1 MLGPL
6 KKLFWPAD
14 AASRPALNGQGNE
27 SSASERLAPRQGPP
41 KIKDVKAEDYAT
53 PEKYLDGAE
62 IPTFYQFQSNLVA
75 DDDLKP
81 GMVRNLEVDKRLTV
95 PTRTHIRF
103 LCTGQD
109 VLHCFSVPSLG
120 IKTDCT
126 PGRINRINT
135 FIQREG
141 VYYGQCSELCGTLHG
156 FMPIVLE
163 AVAPEVYA
171 AHARKW
177 YKEGVIR
184 FNSKRAGLA

>member
-6 KKLFWPAD
+6 QKLFWPTREAPV
-14 AASRPALNGQGNE
+14 AAGGQPD
-27 SSASERLAPRQGPP
+27 LANLSPQKRAVKLQ
-41 KIKDVKAEDYAT
+41 DVKAEDYPT

-62 IPTFYQFQSNLVA
+62 IPTYYQFQSNLVA

-81 GMVRNLEVDKRLTV
+81 GMVRNLEVDKRLTL

-103 LCTGQD
+103 LVTGQD

-120 IKTDCT
+120 IKTDAT

-141 VYYGQCSELCGTLHG
+141 VFYGQCSELCGTLHG
-156 FMPIVLE
+156 FMPIVVE
-163 AVAPEVYA
+163 AVSPETYA

-177 YKEGVIR
+177 YKE
-184 FNSKRAGLA
+184 